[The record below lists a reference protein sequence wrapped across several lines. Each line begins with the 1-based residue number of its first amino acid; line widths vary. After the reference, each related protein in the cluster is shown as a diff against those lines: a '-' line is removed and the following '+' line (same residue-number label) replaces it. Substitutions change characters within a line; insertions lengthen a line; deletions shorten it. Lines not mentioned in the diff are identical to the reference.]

1 MRRLAL
7 SILFG
12 CIYTFVG
19 FFLSLLVSF
28 YCLRGARSEFRHSLR
43 HAYLY
48 SRGMPN
54 GRSWTT
60 SIHVLPARKEAL
72 IIRFRYTLHLPR
84 EYEGTS

>member
-1 MRRLAL
+1 VRLYIRWIFSLA
-7 SILFG
+7 I
-12 CIYTFVG
+12 G
-19 FFLSLLVSF
+19 FI
-28 YCLRGARSEFRHSLR
+28 YCLRSARSEFRHSLR